1 MNKAVKF
8 TIELEYDLASLRFMT
23 DRQISEDDFLQEA
36 EEYAM
41 YDLMELTRSNAVSD
55 FAKVTEYTLD

>member
-36 EEYAM
+36 DEYATH
-41 YDLMELTRSNAVSD
+41 DLMDLIRSNAVSD
-55 FAKVTEYTLD
+55 FAKITEYTLD

>member
-36 EEYAM
+36 DEYAAH
-41 YDLMELTRSNAVSD
+41 DLMDLIRSNAVSD
-55 FAKVTEYTLD
+55 FAKVMEYTLD

>member
-36 EEYAM
+36 DEYATH
-41 YDLMELTRSNAVSD
+41 DLMDLIRSNAVSD

>member
-23 DRQISEDDFLQEA
+23 GKQISEDDFLQEA
-36 EEYAM
+36 DEYATH
-41 YDLMELTRSNAVSD
+41 DLMDLIRSNAVSD
-55 FAKVTEYTLD
+55 FAKITEYTLD